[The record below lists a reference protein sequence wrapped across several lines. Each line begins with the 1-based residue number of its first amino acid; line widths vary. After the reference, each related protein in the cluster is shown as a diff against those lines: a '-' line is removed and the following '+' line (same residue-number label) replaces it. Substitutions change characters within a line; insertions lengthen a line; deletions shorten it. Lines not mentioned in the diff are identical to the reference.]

1 MFTFFCY
8 GYIISIVRSRFMELL
23 GNKIKTLRINKCI
36 TQTELADHLSVTSQ
50 AVSKWERNISSPD
63 IALLPS
69 IARYFGITI
78 DELLNYRLDSLTY
91 KERFIKFMAG
101 CRQHCCH
108 PSWTCW
114 NVQAGAVRSWYRRTF
129 LFPGSPL
136 LQWKPD
142 LKDRRILCRLHT

>member
-1 MFTFFCY
+1 
-8 GYIISIVRSRFMELL
+8 MELL

-78 DELLNYRLDSLTY
+78 DELLNYRLD
-91 KERFIKFMAG
+91 
-101 CRQHCCH
+101 
-108 PSWTCW
+108 
-114 NVQAGAVRSWYRRTF
+114 
-129 LFPGSPL
+129 
-136 LQWKPD
+136 
-142 LKDRRILCRLHT
+142 